1 MYNSEMEHIDKP
13 QEKTRRDTPE
23 SLAAEARNN
32 DIRCSECKCPNSF
45 AHLLEAWTSKNEKRS
60 YEGEW
65 HNYNGIDVFSVK
77 LTGTFGTF
85 RKNYYKT
92 KFVRVN
98 VNGERKTLEIP
109 EDPAFYKYAHR
120 IMADVE
126 EHDLVI
132 KQFTDGRMKSDRVP
146 HIVAKFTK
154 DTPTFD

>member
-1 MYNSEMEHIDKP
+1 MEHINEL
-13 QEKTRRDTPE
+13 QEKPRRDTPE
-23 SLAAEARNN
+23 SLAAEAREN

-45 AHLLEAWTSKNEKRS
+45 AHLLEVWTSKNEKRS

-109 EDPAFYKYAHR
+109 EDPAFYNYAHR
-120 IMADVE
+120 IMSDVE

-132 KQFTDGRMKSDRVP
+132 KQFTDGRMKSNQVP
-146 HIVAKFTK
+146 LKVSKFINDK
-154 DTPTFD
+154 PIFN